1 MVWGFYPVLV
11 IMITVL
17 TEMQRI
23 YSGILTLT
31 HNSYGNI
38 LKRNWYAHK
47 QTDFVTVN
55 FVEQILTICKY
66 YIWAIAEVSSYCEW
80 TICISKR
87 FESTLDEMGT
97 LGQVKVHDTVLTVI
111 LFLSLLLS
119 LKSISGRIFRNHHRL
134 LNNLCFPTIIIGG
147 KKPQTPKKPNCQNQ
161 IK

>member
-1 MVWGFYPVLV
+1 MVSVFYPALV
-11 IMITVL
+11 IIITVL
-17 TEMQRI
+17 TEMRRI

-38 LKRNWYAHK
+38 LKRNWYSHK

-80 TICISKR
+80 TICISKH

-97 LGQVKVHDTVLTVI
+97 LGQVKVHDTVPTVI
-111 LFLSLLLS
+111 WFLSLLLS
-119 LKSISGRIFRNHHRL
+119 LKSVSGRIFRNHHRL
-134 LNNLCFPTIIIGG
+134 LNNLCFPTIVFWE
-147 KKPQTPKKPNCQNQ
+147 KKNHQKTRQNQ

>member
-1 MVWGFYPVLV
+1 MVWVFYPALV

-55 FVEQILTICKY
+55 FVDQILTICKY

-80 TICISKR
+80 TICISKH

-97 LGQVKVHDTVLTVI
+97 LGQVKEHDTVLTVI

-134 LNNLCFPTIIIGG
+134 LNNLFPHIRYWGG
-147 KKPQTPKKPNCQNQ
+147 GGGHDTKKTNCQNQ